1 MASIAF
7 LVERPTQFEAP
18 FFRYVARGAG
28 STTEARL
35 SVFFVRP
42 QATALADDP
51 ELGRSI
57 DWGIDL
63 LGGYPWSAPASPN
76 DDFETWFAAQL
87 GQNRP
92 DLLIVNG
99 YHLPQYRRA
108 AAVAARLG
116 VPCALRIDSTGFG
129 DSRLRRVAKRALF
142 TVYLKPRFG
151 KFLAVGTLTE
161 RYLASYGLPPER
173 IGRFPYSIDD
183 HSFRAA
189 ADAAR
194 PASNDWRRRRGIPA
208 GVRVILCVSK
218 LAPRETPWDL
228 ARIPAPTPAPGL
240 ESVWIAIAGDG
251 PDRPAFEPALRE
263 RWSGRVSMLG
273 YVPYPQLPATYA
285 GADLFLH
292 APREERW
299 GVSVAEAMACGLPVI
314 TADSVGAAVDL
325 IASGRNGFVYP
336 WGQPKELATALG
348 AALALD
354 PGAVATASREI
365 LARWDY
371 KTTWRGLLLAAS
383 ELAAA

>member
-18 FFRYVARGAG
+18 FFRYVARGAE

-42 QATALADDP
+42 QASALANDP

-63 LGGYPWSAPASPN
+63 LGGYPWSAPAGLN

-87 GQNRP
+87 GRNRP

-116 VPCALRIDSTGFG
+116 IPCALRIDSTGFG
-129 DSRLRRVAKRALF
+129 DSPPLRLAKRVLFAL
-142 TVYLKPRFG
+142 YLKRRFA
-151 KFLAVGTLTE
+151 KFLAVGSLTE
-161 RYLASYGLPPER
+161 RYLASYGLRPER

-194 PASNDWRRRRGIPA
+194 PASNDWRRRRGISEGA
-208 GVRVILCVSK
+208 RVILCVSK

-228 ARIPAPTPAPGL
+228 ARLPPAAASL
-240 ESVWIAIAGDG
+240 IARSWIVIAGDG
-251 PDRPAFEPALRE
+251 PDRPAFEAELRD
-263 RWSGRVSMLG
+263 RWQGRLSMLG

-336 WGQPKELATALG
+336 WGRPEELATTLS

-354 PGAVATASREI
+354 PGAVATANREI

-371 KTTWRGLLLAAS
+371 ETTWRGLLLAAS